1 LRTQLKK
8 LAILGSTGSI
18 GVSTLEIVKAFPD
31 RYQVVA
37 LTAGNNIDLLQK
49 QIEIFRP
56 RCVSVASEQD
66 AEKLSLRLKG
76 TDVKISCG
84 VEGMIVC
91 ATDPQV
97 DMVVVAVVGAI
108 GLVPTLAAI
117 KSGKDIALA
126 NKETLVTA
134 GNLIME
140 EVDRQ
145 KVNLIPVD
153 SEHSAI
159 FQSLNGQRRK
169 DVRRLLLTA
178 SGGPFREYRSAQFES
193 ISPTEAL
200 AHPNWDM
207 GRKIS
212 IDSATMMNKGLE
224 VIEAHWLFDFPAS
237 MIDVHI
243 HPESII
249 HSLVEYHDGALM
261 AQLGIPDMKT
271 PIAYALSWPERLPLP
286 QQPLDLCEIGQL
298 SFSEPNLKHFP
309 CLQLAYD
316 ALALGGTV
324 PAVMNAANE
333 VAVEAFL
340 SHKLSFLGISQL
352 IEKVMLQH
360 QSEDLTTVDQALHA
374 DRWGRHKAQEL
385 ISGGLI

>member
-1 LRTQLKK
+1 MRLKNI
-8 LAILGSTGSI
+8 AVLGSTGSI

-31 RYQVVA
+31 LYQVIA

-49 QIEIFRP
+49 QTELFRP
-56 RCVSVASEQD
+56 RMISVVAEVD
-66 AEKLSLRLKG
+66 AQRLRRQLKG
-76 TDVKISCG
+76 MDVQIYCG
-84 VEGMIVC
+84 VEGMIRC
-91 ATDPQV
+91 ATATEIN
-97 DMVVVAVVGAI
+97 MVVAAVVGAA

-134 GNLIME
+134 GSLVMA
-140 EVDRQ
+140 EVARQ

-159 FQSLNGQRRK
+159 FQSLSGQRRD

-178 SGGPFREYRSAQFES
+178 SGGPFRGYGLAQFET
-193 ISPTEAL
+193 ITPADAL
-200 AHPNWDM
+200 AHPNWNM

-224 VIEAHWLFDFPAS
+224 VIEAHWLFDFPATK
-237 MIDVHI
+237 IDVLI

-249 HSLVEYHDGALM
+249 HSLVEYRDGAVM

-271 PIAYALSWPERLPLP
+271 PIAYALSWPERLPLA
-286 QQPLDLCEIGQL
+286 QQPLDLCKMKQL
-298 SFSEPNLKHFP
+298 TFNEPDLDRFP

-316 ALALGGTV
+316 ALAMGGTV

-333 VAVEAFL
+333 VAVGAFL
-340 SHKLSFLGISQL
+340 NNRLSFLEIPQV
-352 IEKVMLQH
+352 IKKVMYQH
-360 QSEDLTTVDQALHA
+360 QGEDLTTVEQALHA
-374 DRWGRHKAQEL
+374 DLWGRHKAQEL
-385 ISGGLI
+385 ISGGLV

>member
-1 LRTQLKK
+1 MKK
-8 LAILGSTGSI
+8 IAVLGSTGSI

-31 RYQVVA
+31 RYQVIA

-49 QIEIFRP
+49 QVELFRP
-56 RCVSVASEQD
+56 RIVSVVAEHD
-66 AEKLSLRLKG
+66 AQKLSQQLKG
-76 TDVKISCG
+76 TDVQICCG
-84 VEGMIVC
+84 VEGMIRC
-91 ATDPQV
+91 AIAPET
-97 DMVVVAVVGAI
+97 DMVVAAVVGAA

-134 GNLIME
+134 GSLIMA
-140 EVDRQ
+140 EVARH
-145 KVNLIPVD
+145 KVHLIPVD

-159 FQSLNGQRRK
+159 FQSLAGHRRE
-169 DVRRLLLTA
+169 DVQRLLLTA
-178 SGGPFREYRSAQFES
+178 SGGPFRGYGLAQFKS
-193 ISPTEAL
+193 ITPADAL

-224 VIEAHWLFDFPAS
+224 VIEAHWLFNFSAA
-237 MIDVHI
+237 MIDVLI

-249 HSLVEYHDGALM
+249 HSLVEYRDGAVM

-271 PIAYALSWPERLPLP
+271 PIAYALSWPERLPLS
-286 QQPLDLCEIGQL
+286 QQPLDLCKMGQL
-298 SFSEPNLKHFP
+298 SFNEPDLERFP

-316 ALALGGTV
+316 ALAMGGTV

-333 VAVEAFL
+333 VAVDAFL
-340 SHKLSFLGISQL
+340 NNRLSFLEISQV
-352 IEKVMLQH
+352 IEKVMYQY
-360 QSEDLTTVDQALHA
+360 QGEDLTTVEQALHA
-374 DRWGRHKAQEL
+374 DLWGRHKAQEL
-385 ISGGLI
+385 ICGGLV